1 MSSIFRRI
9 QCVAA
14 LAMLAS
20 TPAQAQS
27 RFVSLGHVDLSFYEV
42 TASLVQQTLERLGHN
57 VAMHKGNHSE
67 IYPMLGSGKID
78 LFVAAWLPNAHG
90 EYWKEYANQTEKVTV
105 LYEDAR
111 LYWSVPDYIPA
122 TEVSSV
128 ADLLKPQVAERM
140 QKAIRGTRPDSGL
153 MIGSKKIFEAYGL
166 GDSGYELVTGKAAD
180 WITSFNDNIA
190 SQRWFV
196 MPLFQPHFLNKV
208 QKMRILDEP
217 KKIFGGPDEAWMLA
231 HKDLRKNL
239 SKHAWG
245 ALQRMSLSIKAVTE
259 LDYLVNVRNV
269 PPRDAARHWMAS
281 HADTVGYWLQGES
294 E

>member
-1 MSSIFRRI
+1 
-9 QCVAA
+9 
-14 LAMLAS
+14 
-20 TPAQAQS
+20 
-27 RFVSLGHVDLSFYEV
+27 
-42 TASLVQQTLERLGHN
+42 
-57 VAMHKGNHSE
+57 
-67 IYPMLGSGKID
+67 
-78 LFVAAWLPNAHG
+78 
-90 EYWKEYANQTEKVTV
+90 
-105 LYEDAR
+105 
-111 LYWSVPDYIPA
+111 
-122 TEVSSV
+122 
-128 ADLLKPQVAERM
+128 
-140 QKAIRGTRPDSGL
+140 
-153 MIGSKKIFEAYGL
+153 
-166 GDSGYELVTGKAAD
+166 AD